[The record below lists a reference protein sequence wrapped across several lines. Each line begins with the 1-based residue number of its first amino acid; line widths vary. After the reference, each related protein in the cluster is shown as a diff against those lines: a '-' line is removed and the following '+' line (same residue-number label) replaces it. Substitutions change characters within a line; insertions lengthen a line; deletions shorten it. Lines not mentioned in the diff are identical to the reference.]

1 MSKTTRLL
9 ARILFDVSLVLAFY
23 LILVFWPFR
32 HLRRL
37 FRGQQIN
44 SLWVGTPIINM
55 ATNAKAERL
64 LGVNAKSLVYSTYF
78 ITDSF
83 DYDLSTWSRIP
94 LFGKLLPLFVF
105 LWACYYADRLHFYCD
120 RGILPSRGN
129 YTFDISEL
137 YIYRILSIPVFFWT
151 YGADIRNQQSC
162 IQMGEPNCC
171 TFCDKPN
178 VYCICDQQ
186 IAYRNLNR
194 LKSLSVAV
202 FAGIGDMFNYTPG
215 SRNDLFFWPV
225 DLAAEQGELYY
236 PSFPS
241 PSYHSPFII
250 VHSSNHRRFK
260 GTNFLIEAV
269 EDLKKEGLDLD
280 LLLVERV
287 PNREALTLY
296 RSADL
301 IFDQCLMGNL
311 GYFALEA
318 MALGKP
324 VMCFIR
330 HPQLYLLHP
339 DECPIINTHVSTL
352 RDDLRAIIFRR
363 HELESIGRRGRSY
376 VERYFSLN
384 AFALRLSAA
393 YKDYGIMK

>member
-1 MSKTTRLL
+1 
-9 ARILFDVSLVLAFY
+9 
-23 LILVFWPFR
+23 
-32 HLRRL
+32 
-37 FRGQQIN
+37 
-44 SLWVGTPIINM
+44 
-55 ATNAKAERL
+55 
-64 LGVNAKSLVYSTYF
+64 
-78 ITDSF
+78 
-83 DYDLSTWSRIP
+83 
-94 LFGKLLPLFVF
+94 
-105 LWACYYADRLHFYCD
+105 
-120 RGILPSRGN
+120 
-129 YTFDISEL
+129 
-137 YIYRILSIPVFFWT
+137 
-151 YGADIRNQQSC
+151 
-162 IQMGEPNCC
+162 
-171 TFCDKPN
+171 
-178 VYCICDQQ
+178 
-186 IAYRNLNR
+186 
-194 LKSLSVAV
+194 
-202 FAGIGDMFNYTPG
+202 
-215 SRNDLFFWPV
+215 
-225 DLAAEQGELYY
+225 LAAEQGELYY

-241 PSYHSPFII
+241 PSYHSAFTI

-269 EDLKKEGLDLD
+269 EALKKEGLDLD

-301 IFDQCLMGNL
+301 IFDQCLMGNF

-330 HPQLYLLHP
+330 HPELYLLHP